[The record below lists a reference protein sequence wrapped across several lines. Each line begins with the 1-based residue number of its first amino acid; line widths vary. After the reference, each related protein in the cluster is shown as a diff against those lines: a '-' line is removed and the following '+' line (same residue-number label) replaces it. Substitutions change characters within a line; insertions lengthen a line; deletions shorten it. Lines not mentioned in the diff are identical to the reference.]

1 MKNLWGVY
9 DNGKFKIL
17 NFMIDDIGNIERR
30 LCFSSFDVLSDLGNY
45 LGIFVIG
52 LSSEMAMMVAA
63 TKTQEKS

>member
-1 MKNLWGVY
+1 
-9 DNGKFKIL
+9 
-17 NFMIDDIGNIERR
+17 MIDDIGNIERR

-63 TKTQEKS
+63 TKTREKS